1 MRYANIPVFIPHRGC
16 PNACVFCDQHL
27 ISGFAGEEDSAALVA
42 GARETVEQA
51 LTTLSPDTQCEIAY
65 FGGSFTGIDPE
76 LMEALLALAAEYTTA
91 GRVSGI
97 RFSTRPDY
105 LGDDVLRRLARYPVK
120 TVELGVQSLSDRVL
134 SACCRGHSAVDAMDA
149 IARLRAA
156 GYGVTGQMML
166 GLPGATAEDEF
177 ATARG
182 LIEAGVISARIYPT
196 LVLRGTRLAQM
207 LEAGTYCPLSLE
219 DAVERTADL
228 LSLFDAAG
236 VEVLRVGLQETEGL
250 RADTVIAGPHHPAFG
265 ELAMG
270 ECFFRRG
277 RELLAAHTFPEG
289 KVTLAVPRGRTSA
302 MVGQKKRNLTR
313 LCREFSLKKIKVI
326 EIDKLLGYNIKIVH
340 PREEERD
347 PCI

>member
-27 ISGFAGEEDSAALVA
+27 ISGCAGEEDPAALVA
-42 GARETVEQA
+42 DARETVERA
-51 LTTLSPDTQCEIAY
+51 LATLAPDTRCEIAY
-65 FGGSFTGIDPE
+65 FGGSFTGIDPGT
-76 LMEALLALAAEYTTA
+76 MEALLALAAEYTAA

-105 LGDDVLRRLARYPVK
+105 LGDDVLRRLARYPVN

-134 SACCRGHSAVDAMDA
+134 RTCSRGHSAAHALDA
-149 IARLRAA
+149 IARLRVA
-156 GYGVTGQMML
+156 GYGVVGQMML
-166 GLPGATAEDEF
+166 GLPGASAEDEL

-182 LIEAGVISARIYPT
+182 LIEAGVTAVRIYPT
-196 LVLRGTRLAQM
+196 LVLRGTYLAHM
-207 LEAGTYCPLSLE
+207 LTAGEYAPLALE
-219 DAVERTADL
+219 DAIARAADL
-228 LSLFDAAG
+228 LPLFDEAG
-236 VEVLRVGLQETEGL
+236 VEVLRIGLQETEGL
-250 RADTVIAGPHHPAFG
+250 RANTVTAGPHHSAFG

-270 ECFFRRG
+270 ECFYRRG
-277 RELLAAHTFPEG
+277 RELLAGGTFSDG
-289 KVTLAVPRGRTSA
+289 RMTIAVPRGRTSA

-313 LCREFSLKKIKVI
+313 LCGEFALKTIKVV

>member
-27 ISGFAGEEDSAALVA
+27 ISGCVGEEDPAALVT

-51 LTTLSPDTQCEIAY
+51 LTTLAPDTQCEIAY

-76 LMEALLALAAEYTTA
+76 LMEALLALAAEYAAA

-105 LGDDVLRRLARYPVK
+105 LGDDVLRRLSRYPVK

-134 SACCRGHSAVDAMDA
+134 SACCRGHRAADSLDA

-156 GYGVTGQMML
+156 GYRVTGQMML
-166 GLPGATAEDEF
+166 GLPGAVAEDEL

-182 LIEAGVISARIYPT
+182 LIEAGVTSARIYPT

-207 LEAGTYCPLSLE
+207 MEAGTYCPLTLE
-219 DAVERTADL
+219 KAVERTADL

-270 ECFFRRG
+270 ECFFRQG

-289 KVTLAVPRGRTSA
+289 RVTLAVPRGRTSA

>member
-1 MRYANIPVFIPHRGC
+1 MRHANIPVFIPHRGC

-27 ISGFAGEEDSAALVA
+27 ISGCAGKEDSSALAAA
-42 GARETVEQA
+42 ARETVEQA
-51 LTTLSPDTQCEIAY
+51 LATLAPDTCCEIAY

-76 LMEALLALAAEYTTA
+76 TMEALLTLGAEYTA
-91 GRVSGI
+91 SGRVSGI

-105 LGDDVLRRLARYPVK
+105 LGEDVLRRIARYPVH

-134 SACCRGHSAVDAMDA
+134 SACCRGHSAVHALDA
-149 IARLRAA
+149 ITRLRSA
-156 GYGVTGQMML
+156 GYGVVGQMML
-166 GLPGATAEDEF
+166 GLPGAFAEDEL

-182 LIEAGVISARIYPT
+182 LIEAGVTAVRIYPT
-196 LVLRGTRLAQM
+196 LVLRGTRLADM
-207 LEAGTYCPLSLE
+207 LAVGAYTPLTLE
-219 DAVERTADL
+219 DAVERAAEL

-236 VEVLRVGLQETEGL
+236 VEVLRVGLQETDGL

-270 ECFFRRG
+270 ECLYRRG
-277 RELLAAHTFPEG
+277 RKLLAGGIFPDGQVTF
-289 KVTLAVPRGRTSA
+289 AVPRGRTSA

-313 LCREFSLKKIKVI
+313 LCREFALKKIKVI